1 MRSRAM
7 TDDVVDA
14 LRDDREPV
22 KSDRRAAAVPGKRS
36 GRDAVMLRTEREV
49 EQVECRQRL
58 DR

>member
-1 MRSRAM
+1 M